1 MRLKFHGD
9 SDDIRLVGRDDR
21 EMMDVSGWGADSCI
35 KVSKGEEGFY
45 VRFVYDGCWSMAIRQ
60 LDENT
65 PIPNWLTNISVDAV
79 GYSADLSFDVPDD
92 VLVEEI
98 EVS

>member
-9 SDDIRLVGRDDR
+9 SDDIRLVGRDDY
-21 EMMDVSGWGADSCI
+21 ELMDVSGWGAESYI

-65 PIPNWLTNISVDAV
+65 PIPNWLTNISIDAV

-98 EVS
+98 EVL

>member
-9 SDDIRLVGRDDR
+9 SDDIRLVGRDDY
-21 EMMDVSGWGADSCI
+21 ELMDVSGWGADSCI

-65 PIPNWLTNISVDAV
+65 PIPNWLTNISVDVV

-98 EVS
+98 EVL

>member
-9 SDDIRLVGRDDR
+9 S
-21 EMMDVSGWGADSCI
+21 
-35 KVSKGEEGFY
+35 
-45 VRFVYDGCWSMAIRQ
+45 
-60 LDENT
+60 
-65 PIPNWLTNISVDAV
+65 AV

-98 EVS
+98 EVL

>member
-9 SDDIRLVGRDDR
+9 SDDIRLVGRDDC
-21 EMMDVSGWGADSCI
+21 ELMDVSGWGAESYI

>member
-9 SDDIRLVGRDDR
+9 SDDIRLVRRDDY
-21 EMMDVSGWGADSCI
+21 ELMDVSGWGADSYV

-65 PIPNWLTNISVDAV
+65 PIPILIPWDPH
-79 GYSADLSFDVPDD
+79 LS
-92 VLVEEI
+92 
-98 EVS
+98 

>member
-9 SDDIRLVGRDDR
+9 GDDIRLVGRDDR